1 VVYVADYGNNA
12 VRKVL
17 YEEWQY
23 PLGSVTT
30 LVGRSLW
37 GARPAGLVLSF
48 RYNRPVS
55 LFQCTRLFI

>member
-1 VVYVADYGNNA
+1 MVYVADYGNNA

-23 PLGSVTT
+23 PLGTVTT
-30 LVGRSLW
+30 LVGRSGW

-48 RYNRPVS
+48 RYIYLYS
-55 LFQCTRLFI
+55 KCTRS